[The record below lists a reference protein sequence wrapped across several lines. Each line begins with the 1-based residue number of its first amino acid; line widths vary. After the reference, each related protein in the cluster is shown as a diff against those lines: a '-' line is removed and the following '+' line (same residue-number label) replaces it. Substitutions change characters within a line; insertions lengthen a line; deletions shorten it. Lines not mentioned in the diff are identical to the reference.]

1 MWAAVMNL
9 AISSGYF
16 PRMLSIHR
24 LGSLLNVKTF
34 ASVTEDCR
42 KSHTLQC
49 VKKFDEIPGPKSLPV
64 IGTIYLYL
72 LGVYSFKHLHKA
84 GLKKYLKYGPIV
96 REEIVPG
103 NSVVWIFDPND
114 MEHLFLSESN
124 LPQRRSHLA
133 VGVLRKDRPN
143 IYNTGGLLTTNGEDW
158 WKLRKEFQKGFS
170 APQAVR
176 AYLPVTDSI
185 IQEFVS
191 SRLIQQC
198 DDFLPELSRLFLQLT
213 CLVAFDKKFD
223 CFSIK
228 ELQSDSMS
236 SRLMDAALTSNSLV
250 LALDNEKNV
259 KNSRSWKKFERAM
272 LYMEDVAV
280 DLVKEKANYLAKGN
294 MEGSENAVPSLLELY
309 LRSPNLD
316 YKDVVGMSVDLLLAG
331 IDTTSYTAS
340 FALYYL
346 AKNER
351 VQNFLR
357 QESRKL
363 LQSASDPVTA
373 KTLASAPYA
382 RAVLKEVFRMS
393 PISVGVGRIAT
404 QDIVL
409 SGYNIPKGTNV
420 VTQNQISCRLE
431 KYFAR
436 PNEFVPERWMKGSP
450 LQVKDNPFLVLPF
463 GHGPRSCI
471 ARRLAEQHLLTLL
484 LRVVYNH
491 KIIWSSKKELD
502 CQTLLI
508 NKPDQE
514 LKFTFSKIN
523 V

>member
-1 MWAAVMNL
+1 MRL
-9 AISSGYF
+9 ATSSRF
-16 PRMLSIHR
+16 LTQTFRRHHLKPLVSVRTSV
-24 LGSLLNVKTF
+24 SL
-34 ASVTEDCR
+34 AEDPKCHPEQ
-42 KSHTLQC
+42 S
-49 VKKFDEIPGPKSLPV
+49 VKKFHEIPGPKSLPV
-64 IGTIYLYL
+64 VGTIYLYL
-72 LGVYSFKHLHKA
+72 MGVYSFTQLHKT

-114 MEHLFLSESN
+114 MEHLFLSENN

-133 VGVLRKDRPN
+133 VGVLRKDRPHV
-143 IYNTGGLLTTNGEDW
+143 YNTGGLLTTNGEDW

-176 AYLPVTDSI
+176 AYLPVTDNI
-185 IQEFVS
+185 IQEFVA
-191 SRLIQQC
+191 SRLMQQR
-198 DDFLPELSRLFLQLT
+198 DDYLPELSRLFLQLT

-223 CFSIK
+223 CFSTNEMK
-228 ELQSDSMS
+228 PDSMS
-236 SRLMDAALTSNSLV
+236 SRLMDAALTTNSLV
-250 LALDNEKNV
+250 LTLDNEKNV
-259 KNSRSWKKFERAM
+259 KKARSWKKFESAM

-280 DLVKEKANYLAKGN
+280 ELVKEKADSLAKEN
-294 MEGSENAVPSLLELY
+294 KEESENTVPSLLELY
-309 LRSPNLD
+309 LSSPNLD

-331 IDTTSYTAS
+331 IDTTAYTAS

-357 QESRKL
+357 LESQKI
-363 LQSASDPVTA
+363 LQSPEDPVTA
-373 KTLASAPYA
+373 KTLANAPYA

-409 SGYNIPKGTNV
+409 SGYNVPKGTNI

-436 PNEFVPERWMKGSP
+436 PNEFLPERWIKGSP

-484 LRVVYNH
+484 LRIVHNH
-491 KIIWSSKKELD
+491 KIIWTSKKELD
-502 CQTLLI
+502 CKTLLI

-514 LKFTFSKIN
+514 LKFTFSKITN
-523 V
+523 